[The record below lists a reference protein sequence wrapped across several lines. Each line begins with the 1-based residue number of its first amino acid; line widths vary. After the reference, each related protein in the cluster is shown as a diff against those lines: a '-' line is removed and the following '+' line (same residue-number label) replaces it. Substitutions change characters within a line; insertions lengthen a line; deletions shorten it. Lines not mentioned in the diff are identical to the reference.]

1 MTKYFDSISSEDKEI
16 LAEAFINITL
26 LIASSDN
33 KLTQKEI
40 DEAVNTIKVRGY
52 EANSLFSE
60 FYDQINLTFKDDL
73 EKASH
78 EHNIDKKELDYYT
91 RKISRVNA
99 ILERLPTAVAKQL
112 IKDYKSFAHR
122 IANSDGGILGFA
134 KISIEER
141 NLIALPMIMPIVHDE
156 EEE

>member
-60 FYDQINLTFKDDL
+60 FYDQINLTFKDD
-73 EKASH
+73 
-78 EHNIDKKELDYYT
+78 
-91 RKISRVNA
+91 
-99 ILERLPTAVAKQL
+99 
-112 IKDYKSFAHR
+112 
-122 IANSDGGILGFA
+122 
-134 KISIEER
+134 
-141 NLIALPMIMPIVHDE
+141 
-156 EEE
+156 